1 MVPVQAF
8 FQAPPGLTDSDCCR
22 SPTTWPIIRRRS
34 VPARKCA
41 AN

>member
-8 FQAPPGLTDSDCCR
+8 FPGRRSLTDSDCWR